1 MTRPGYGTLQPNREW
16 VELRETIG
24 RALRQ
29 MARPLA
35 PMKIDVQI
43 RDDMPILHVDP
54 VLIEQVLVNILDN
67 AAKYSRTG
75 GRIEIAAAL
84 DGEQVRVGVS
94 DEGPGIPPEARDA
107 VFACAPATSRQ
118 PGQGLG
124 CRFCR
129 GVVEAH
135 GGRIEAFQ
143 GPGGRGTTIAFWL
156 PVRPP
161 PAIAEG
167 DEDERE
173 AEGGPRP

>member
-1 MTRPGYGTLQPNREW
+1 MTRLGYGTLQPNREW

-67 AAKYSRTG
+67 AAKYSRAG

-124 CRFCR
+124 CRFAVAWSRPTAGGSRRSR
-129 GVVEAH
+129 GLA
-135 GGRIEAFQ
+135 GGARRSPSGFRCA
-143 GPGGRGTTIAFWL
+143 RRL
-156 PVRPP
+156 R
-161 PAIAEG
+161 
-167 DEDERE
+167 
-173 AEGGPRP
+173 